1 MTAEKNI
8 KMKIYKFGGA
18 SVKNALAV
26 KNLKDILQKCD
37 NQLIVVVSAM
47 DKITNALEK
56 LHNFYLKNEK
66 ESQERV
72 FNDIYIF
79 HYNICNELFNDS
91 NIPYSVNEL
100 FNKLKHKLS
109 IPPSLNQDYE
119 YDQIVSYGELISS
132 NIIFE
137 YLKEQS
143 YNIQLLDIR
152 SVLRTDNIYKEANID
167 WNTSQELINTFISQN
182 SLPVITQGFIGS
194 THERINTTLGREG
207 SDFTAAALAYMLNAD
222 EVVIWKDVPGIM
234 NADPA
239 WCEFAEKIDL
249 ISYQEAIELS
259 FYGAKVIHPKTI
271 KPLQNKNIPL
281 LVKSFK
287 SPDEQGTV
295 IKKIDYKLNLIP
307 VYILKEN
314 QILLSISP
322 RDFSFIVE
330 ENISKIFA
338 LFAKYRI
345 KVNMIQNSA
354 ISLSAGIDNSDRI
367 EFLISELSKDYKVRY
382 NDSLTLITIR
392 HYTDEAIAKMIE
404 DKNLLLEQRSRL
416 TIRMLTEKKDKK

>member
-1 MTAEKNI
+1 
-8 KMKIYKFGGA
+8 MKIYKFGGA
-18 SVKNALAV
+18 SVKNASAV
-26 KNLKDILQKCD
+26 KNLKNILQKCD
-37 NQLIVVVSAM
+37 TPLIVVVSAM

-56 LHNFYLKNEK
+56 LHNFYLQKDK
-66 ESQERV
+66 ENQDKA
-72 FNDIYIF
+72 FNDIYSF
-79 HYNICNELFNDS
+79 HYNICKGLFNES
-91 NIPYSVNEL
+91 NMPNSVQEL
-100 FNKLKHKLS
+100 FNKLQHKLS

-119 YDQIVSYGELISS
+119 YDQIVSFGELISS
-132 NIIFE
+132 NIVFE
-137 YLKEQS
+137 YLNDQS
-143 YNIQLLDIR
+143 YKINLLDIR
-152 SVLRTDNIYKEANID
+152 TVLRTDNIYKEANID
-167 WNTSQELINTFISQN
+167 WDTSHKLIKNYIKNNQ
-182 SLPVITQGFIGS
+182 LPFITQGFIGS

-207 SDFTAAALAYMLNAD
+207 SDYTAAALAYMLDAD

-239 WCEFAEKIDL
+239 WCNFAEKIDL

-281 LVKSFK
+281 LVKSFL

-338 LFAKYRI
+338 QFAKFRI

-367 EFLISELSKDYKVRY
+367 GFLISELSKDYKVRY
-382 NDSLTLITIR
+382 NDGLTLITIR
-392 HYTDEAIAKMIE
+392 HYTDTAIKKMIE
-404 DKNLLLEQRSRL
+404 NKNLLLEQRSRL
-416 TIRMLTEKKDKK
+416 TIRMVTEKKD